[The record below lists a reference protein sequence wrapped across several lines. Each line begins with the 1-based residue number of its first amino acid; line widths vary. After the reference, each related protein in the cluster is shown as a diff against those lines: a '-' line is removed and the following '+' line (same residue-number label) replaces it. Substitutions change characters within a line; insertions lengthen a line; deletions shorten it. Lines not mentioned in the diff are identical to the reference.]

1 MEFFYSLEFSIPV
14 SQITWLLLMITTAQ
28 LFGKIK
34 LALLISYIFTLY
46 WGYFLNREIIVNSVN
61 QGEYIILI
69 YFGFGISVVVLAMIG
84 FIFQHE

>member
-1 MEFFYSLEFSIPV
+1 MEFFYSIEFSIPV
-14 SQITWLLLMITTAQ
+14 VQVVWLLLMITTAQ

-46 WGYFLNREIIVNSVN
+46 WGYFLNRDIIVNSGN

-69 YFGFGISVVVLAMIG
+69 YFGFGIAVVVLAIIG
-84 FIFQHE
+84 FMFKHE